1 MQGTKDWLDNLKL
14 RVSHGVSGNAR
25 VGSYWRQTYSAMTS
39 ANRLYYIGEEG
50 QSALQPTTTLRNDK
64 LTWETKHSTNIGLDF
79 TVLNKKLDVT
89 LDFYNDVTKDLIMA
103 VQLPS
108 NSGYVQQYQN
118 LGQTTNRGVE
128 LTLNA
133 NLVQTKDFY
142 LDANFNISFNKNKVN
157 KLYGEDNDTM
167 ILTDGSGGFFIGNDD
182 YRVIVGDEVGLM
194 YGYIYDGM
202 YGFGDFT
209 FDDTT
214 KRWVLNEGVTDTR
227 GVLTNSGGYFGP
239 GHIKLKDLNDDG
251 KIDPDND
258 RRIIGHAQPKHT
270 GGFGINMGWKG
281 FDLTAL
287 FNWSYGN
294 DILNMNKIDYN
305 SYHGSQRYKNITTLM
320 SLENRFTTIDP
331 VTGLNVYY
339 GEYANPARLQ
349 ELNQNKTMW
358 HPLMNNSIITDWAVE
373 DGSYL
378 RLGTLTLGYTL
389 PKSVLRVIGA
399 KNLRVYATATNLFC
413 ITGYSGQD
421 PEVSTHTNN
430 LVMGYDRSAYPRAKT
445 WVVGLNLTF

>member
-1 MQGTKDWLDNLKL
+1 M
-14 RVSHGVSGNAR
+14 SHGVSGNAR

-182 YRVIVGDEVGLM
+182 YRVIVGDEV
-194 YGYIYDGM
+194 
-202 YGFGDFT
+202 
-209 FDDTT
+209 
-214 KRWVLNEGVTDTR
+214 
-227 GVLTNSGGYFGP
+227 
-239 GHIKLKDLNDDG
+239 
-251 KIDPDND
+251 
-258 RRIIGHAQPKHT
+258 
-270 GGFGINMGWKG
+270 
-281 FDLTAL
+281 
-287 FNWSYGN
+287 
-294 DILNMNKIDYN
+294 
-305 SYHGSQRYKNITTLM
+305 
-320 SLENRFTTIDP
+320 
-331 VTGLNVYY
+331 
-339 GEYANPARLQ
+339 
-349 ELNQNKTMW
+349 
-358 HPLMNNSIITDWAVE
+358 
-373 DGSYL
+373 
-378 RLGTLTLGYTL
+378 
-389 PKSVLRVIGA
+389 
-399 KNLRVYATATNLFC
+399 
-413 ITGYSGQD
+413 
-421 PEVSTHTNN
+421 
-430 LVMGYDRSAYPRAKT
+430 
-445 WVVGLNLTF
+445 